1 MNFILAQI
9 IGIAVTIYAA
19 IGTQFRSMKA
29 VLVMEI
35 ITNLMTASTYILLGS
50 LSGMWVCVIAA
61 VQAILLSRL
70 NVQDGDS
77 QENKRKFMVIV
88 FALIYVIGS
97 IVVYEKPV
105 DVFPCI
111 CALIFSF
118 SVCQKDALYYKMIAI
133 FNPLFWIFY
142 DYATGAYTTILTRVM
157 LIILTGIGI
166 VRLMRQRKTQ
176 EETKD
181 EIV

>member
-9 IGIAVTIYAA
+9 IGILVTINAA

-29 VLVMEI
+29 VLIMEI
-35 ITNLMTASTYILLGS
+35 INNLMTATTYILLGS
-50 LSGMWVCVIAA
+50 LSGMWVCVVAT

-70 NVQDGDS
+70 NDQDDEK
-77 QENKRKFMVIV
+77 QEKRRKFMVIA
-88 FALIYVIGS
+88 FALIYVLGS
-97 IVVYEKPV
+97 VVVYEKPV
-105 DVFPCI
+105 DIFPCI

-166 VRLMRQRKTQ
+166 VRLARQRKG
-176 EETKD
+176 
-181 EIV
+181 V